1 MVAAMAADLVRVPAV
16 VQVRVQVAEV
26 LRRAVILAE
35 LRLLRLQPRLQP
47 LHPRLRPLRLLHRSL
62 HLHLHPRLRP
72 LRLLH
77 RSLHLHPLQPLRRNP
92 LLLQPLRRS
101 LHLHLLR
108 PHRRRKNHYSRPVLT
123 GLLFPHGKSARLQ
136 PPNLHLLRLPRRS
149 LRPHPLRLLHLNLHP
164 HQHLLQPL
172 RRSLHLHLNP
182 LRLLHPYRRLLSRSL
197 RKIPDALNRGMSMT
211 MR

>member
-35 LRLLRLQPRLQP
+35 LRLLRLQP
-47 LHPRLRPLRLLHRSL
+47 LHPRLRPLRLLHRS
-62 HLHLHPRLRP
+62 LHLHPRLRP

-92 LLLQPLRRS
+92 LLLQPL
-101 LHLHLLR
+101 HQHLLR

-164 HQHLLQPL
+164 HQHLLRLL

-197 RKIPDALNRGMSMT
+197 RKTPDALSRGMSMT

>member
-1 MVAAMAADLVRVPAV
+1 MAADLVRVPAV

-26 LRRAVILAE
+26 LRRVVILAE
-35 LRLLRLQPRLQP
+35 LRLLRLQPRLQPRLRP

-62 HLHLHPRLRP
+62 HLHPH
-72 LRLLH
+72 
-77 RSLHLHPLQPLRRNP
+77 Q
-92 LLLQPLRRS
+92 
-101 LHLHLLR
+101 HLLR